1 MNQHDLLDAIGGI
14 DPKYIEDADRPV
26 SGKRKTVRF
35 QRYYLAAAGLFLLIA
50 AGVVIKNTQLIPNY
64 ESAQETANVTTLGGA
79 PASNEEFAAESAE
92 ETQIQATGTA
102 ESIEG
107 SPMQA
112 TGTAEAIEGSPI
124 EAPGASENAG
134 DSSLQTAAATDG
146 LKASSE
152 GEEVATKE
160 SAADY
165 PAMVMYEGA
174 LYKDSGKE
182 FTGEI
187 SEDATLETASYT
199 DGEPSENRQQNFDR
213 SSAVKF
219 FVFDENTIVVCMD
232 PDEGAWRIFLKQ

>member
-50 AGVVIKNTQLIPNY
+50 AGVVIKNIQLTPNY
-64 ESAQETANVTTLGGA
+64 ESAQETANVTTLRGV

-92 ETQIQATGTA
+92 ETQV
-102 ESIEG
+102 
-107 SPMQA
+107 QA

-160 SAADY
+160 SATDY

-187 SEDATLETASYT
+187 PEDATLETASYT

>member
-50 AGVVIKNTQLIPNY
+50 AGVVIKNIQLTPNY
-64 ESAQETANVTTLGGA
+64 ESAQETANVTTLRGV
-79 PASNEEFAAESAE
+79 PASNEEFAAES
-92 ETQIQATGTA
+92 
-102 ESIEG
+102 
-107 SPMQA
+107 
-112 TGTAEAIEGSPI
+112 
-124 EAPGASENAG
+124 
-134 DSSLQTAAATDG
+134 
-146 LKASSE
+146 
-152 GEEVATKE
+152 EEVTTKE
-160 SAADY
+160 SATDY

-187 SEDATLETASYT
+187 PEDATLETASYT

>member
-26 SGKRKTVRF
+26 SGKRITVRF

-50 AGVVIKNTQLIPNY
+50 AGVVIKNTQLTPNY

-92 ETQIQATGTA
+92 ETQV
-102 ESIEG
+102 
-107 SPMQA
+107 QA

-187 SEDATLETASYT
+187 PEDATLETASYT
-199 DGEPSENRQQNFDR
+199 DGEPSENRQQNFDK

>member
-14 DPKYIEDADRPV
+14 DPKYIEDADRPF

-50 AGVVIKNTQLIPNY
+50 AGVVIKNTQLTRNY
-64 ESAQETANVTTLGGA
+64 ESALETANVTTLGGA
-79 PASNEEFAAESAE
+79 PAPNEEFATESA
-92 ETQIQATGTA
+92 
-102 ESIEG
+102 
-107 SPMQA
+107 
-112 TGTAEAIEGSPI
+112 
-124 EAPGASENAG
+124 
-134 DSSLQTAAATDG
+134 
-146 LKASSE
+146 
-152 GEEVATKE
+152 EEVATKKE
-160 SAADY
+160 SATDY